1 MLKKRLEEVP
11 AVPIAKEGFRGI
23 TARFALTKED
33 GCPNYA
39 MRIMEFAPGG
49 YTSLHAHPEEHEF
62 FFVEGEAAII
72 GNGGMETRL
81 QAGDFAYVRSDEPHQ
96 IRNVGTTLLRMICTI
111 PILPGGDGK
120 STVTPPPG
128 KESKEQESGAA

>member
-1 MLKKRLEEVP
+1 MLRKHFEDVP
-11 AVPIAKEGFRGI
+11 AIPITKEGFREM

-49 YTSLHAHPEEHEF
+49 CTSLHAHPEEHEF
-62 FFVEGEAAII
+62 FFLEGDAAIV
-72 GNGGMETRL
+72 GGCGTETRL
-81 QAGDFAYVRSDEPHQ
+81 QAGDFAYVRSNEPHQ
-96 IRNVGTTLLRMICTI
+96 IRNLGATPVRVICTI

-120 STVTPPPG
+120 STIAQRSG
-128 KESKEQESGAA
+128 KDAKERESETA